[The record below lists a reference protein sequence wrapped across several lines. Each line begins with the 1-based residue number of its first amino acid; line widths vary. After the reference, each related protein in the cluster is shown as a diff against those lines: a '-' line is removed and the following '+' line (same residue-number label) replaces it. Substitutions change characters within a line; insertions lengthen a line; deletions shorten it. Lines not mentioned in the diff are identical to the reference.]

1 MRFTFI
7 QMEKAVYSLCTLC
20 RVMQVSR
27 SGYYKWLGRTRS
39 ARAIRNAELTTKIRA
54 IHNHSNKTY
63 GSPRIHAELREEGT
77 PISRKRVARIMRQES
92 IAGVPR
98 KRYRHTTDSNHK
110 YAIASNLLNRT
121 FDVKTPNTVWSCDIT
136 HVWTWEGWL
145 YLAVVMDLFSRRVV
159 GWAAAHHMRTEL
171 VLNAFDMAVARRS
184 PADGI
189 IHHSDRGSQYASSAY
204 QRALTPYG
212 MVCSMSR
219 KGNCWDNAVVES
231 FFGTLKTEVINRQSW
246 TTRKSAKEAIIDYI
260 EFFYN
265 THRRHSHLGYIS
277 PNAYERSF
285 ALDPS
290 LAA

>member
-1 MRFTFI
+1 VRFTFI
-7 QMEKAVYSLCTLC
+7 QMEKAVYSLCILC

-39 ARAIRNAELTTKIRA
+39 ARAIRDAELTTKIRA
-54 IHNHSNKTY
+54 IHNHSRQTY

-136 HVWTWEGWL
+136 HVWTWEGWI

-189 IHHSDRGSQYASSAY
+189 IHHSDRGSQYASSVY
-204 QRALTPYG
+204 QRALTRYG

-219 KGNCWDNAVVES
+219 KGDCP
-231 FFGTLKTEVINRQSW
+231 G
-246 TTRKSAKEAIIDYI
+246 
-260 EFFYN
+260 
-265 THRRHSHLGYIS
+265 
-277 PNAYERSF
+277 
-285 ALDPS
+285 
-290 LAA
+290 